1 MIQHQQN
8 AKTEAYF
15 ELPQR
20 HKLLRRLLK
29 QGDFISI

>member
-20 HKLLRRLLK
+20 HRLLSRLRK
-29 QGDFISI
+29 QGDFINI